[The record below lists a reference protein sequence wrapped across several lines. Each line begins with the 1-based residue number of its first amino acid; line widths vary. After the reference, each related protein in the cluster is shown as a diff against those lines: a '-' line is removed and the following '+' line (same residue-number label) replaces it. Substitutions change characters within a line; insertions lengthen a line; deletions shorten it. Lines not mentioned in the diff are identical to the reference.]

1 MAVAGQ
7 PEAGEAARAAVEAA
21 ERGAEAA
28 VGRAAGEA
36 VGVEAEAVEAEVS
49 RCRR

>member
-1 MAVAGQ
+1 MAVEGQ

-28 VGRAAGEA
+28 VARAAGEA
-36 VGVEAEAVEAEVS
+36 VVGVEAEAAAN
-49 RCRR
+49 RCQR